1 MIIKLSTSFAVALAA
16 IAAVGSLRAQTSGA
30 LATIRVTGDPYYTL
44 PHEIVIEP
52 DTPHIGRTRREIEM
66 RTWRAVR
73 TSEGRTDSITSEQC
87 PALRDAALAFG
98 NVSGQALRARAL
110 TVASDPIPMGPTMKD
125 GFSTEVTFT
134 GLQSDGARVE
144 LTAKGGAFAQWG
156 HATVAALLDCWAPL
170 IPSPPSD
177 LTPLQLLSGLDLTS
191 FRNSTGPSRAEGLKR
206 PHDWGFA
213 RVVTRD
219 DVVALERPG
228 DWIVGL
234 RTIRWT
240 PEGFIVCFT
249 DKALNGGSYN
259 AQSTLRLTNDGL
271 GGFKAQ
277 ETLAPDPTCLPNAGQ
292 G

>member
-1 MIIKLSTSFAVALAA
+1 MIKLSTSFALALTA
-16 IAAVGSLRAQTSGA
+16 IAAVGSVRAQASGA
-30 LATIRVTGDPYYTL
+30 LATIMVTGDPYYTL

-52 DTPHIGRTRREIEM
+52 DTQQIGRTQREIET

-73 TSEGRTDSITSEQC
+73 TSEGRTDSITSDLC

-98 NVSGQALRARAL
+98 SISGQALRAPAL
-110 TVASDPIPMGPTMKD
+110 AVASDPIPMGPTMKD

-134 GLQSDGARVE
+134 GLQGDGARVE
-144 LTAKGGAFAQWG
+144 LTANGGAFARWG
-156 HATVAALLDCWAPL
+156 HATVTALLDCWAPL
-170 IPSPPSD
+170 IPPPPAD

-206 PHDWGFA
+206 PGDWGFA
-213 RVVTRD
+213 RVVTHD
-219 DVVALERPG
+219 DGVTLERPG
-228 DWIVGL
+228 DWVVGL

-249 DKALNGGSYN
+249 DKSLNGGSYN
-259 AQSTLRLTNDGL
+259 AQSTLRLTNDGW
-271 GGFKAQ
+271 GGFKAE
-277 ETLAPDPTCLPNAGQ
+277 ETPALDSTCLPNAGQ